1 MSPIATPAAGLDMG
15 TPASIRARLPPHTVA
30 IEDDPTITDTNQLGS
45 HHGNKCEKT
54 YMTDYE
60 HGVHISSL

>member
-30 IEDDPTITDTNQLGS
+30 IEDDPNIRDTNSATTMVINVKKKNMHDRL
-45 HHGNKCEKT
+45 
-54 YMTDYE
+54 
-60 HGVHISSL
+60 